1 MAACLILFCL
11 GLVAVMLC
19 GTTPENIARI
29 LTVIACLVMVAVSLG
44 FYFRP
49 DLLEKVFLFLS
60 FFFKCF
66 TFLTKVIVFVRDLGL
81 WGNVLMGFSFLVVR

>member
-1 MAACLILFCL
+1 MAAVLILFCL

-29 LTVIACLVMVAVSLG
+29 LTVIACLVMVGVSLG

-49 DLLEKVFLFLS
+49 DLLEKV
-60 FFFKCF
+60 
-66 TFLTKVIVFVRDLGL
+66 VI
-81 WGNVLMGFSFLVVR
+81 